1 MSIETRL
8 AKLEALKL
16 RLVNTT
22 QPLNICVFGV
32 GNNTPDGY
40 ACGDVLIF
48 RDPNESI
55 EDLKNR
61 CSESIACPES
71 THLNFFEPF

>member
-1 MSIETRL
+1 MNIESRL
-8 AKLEALKL
+8 ARLESQ
-16 RLVNTT
+16 RPVNRT
-22 QPLNICVFGV
+22 QSLNICIFGV
-32 GNNTPDGY
+32 DHNALGGY
-40 ACGDVLIF
+40 KCGDVLIF

-71 THLNFFEPF
+71 THLSFFEPF